1 MRLLFREKKWS
12 ILPTFFKQVLQGLY
26 VLRSFWLLLLSVAYL
41 GIYIL
46 DAGTFAGLLPRI
58 AL

>member
-1 MRLLFREKKWS
+1 VVDS
-12 ILPTFFKQVLQGLY
+12 PTFFKQVLQGLY
-26 VLRSFWLLLLSVAYL
+26 VLRSFWLLLLSVAFL

-46 DAGTFAGLLPRI
+46 DAGTFTGLLPRI